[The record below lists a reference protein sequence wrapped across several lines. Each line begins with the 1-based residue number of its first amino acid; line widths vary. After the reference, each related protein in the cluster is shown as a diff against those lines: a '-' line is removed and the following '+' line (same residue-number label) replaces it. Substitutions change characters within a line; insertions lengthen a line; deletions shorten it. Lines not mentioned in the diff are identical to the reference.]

1 MVAGGRR
8 RQPDPVSG
16 HIERRLDRKE
26 LAHPLAA
33 AGTGGRATCGVSCM
47 SVSIAV
53 PTGMLLPGS
62 LRLLARA
69 GVMRLGAAELGR
81 RLLGERSGV
90 PVILVR
96 PADLPASP
104 AHAPPAPPPLRQHF

>member
-16 HIERRLDRKE
+16 HIESRLDRKE
-26 LAHPLAA
+26 WAHPLAA

-62 LRLLARA
+62 LLLLGRA
-69 GVMRLGAAELGR
+69 GVMRLGAADLVPPLLRGHSGR
-81 RLLGERSGV
+81 TV
-90 PVILVR
+90 FP
-96 PADLPASP
+96 PLPR
-104 AHAPPAPPPLRQHF
+104 HPPALYALRV